1 MRNSLETDGGKD
13 DASLWPLVHV
23 GIPTRLSVVNGDELS
38 RTAREY
44 ITTSYE
50 KKPLVLPVGTRVSVN
65 CVGEG
70 GNSISLGDVALAGKQ
85 RVRPIAAGRMSIEP
99 YVINAVQVVFV
110 LDSAVRRQ
118 FAQGMRRRDLTDTQE
133 EERLAGLFLIQ
144 NGLGYRLEPEGIM
157 FKQVRA
163 IHLTALSDPHPELN
177 PGLTPRLSFR
187 EMRAQGRING

>member
-1 MRNSLETDGGKD
+1 MGNPLETNESNH
-13 DASLWPLVHV
+13 DASLWPLIHLK
-23 GIPTRLSVVNGDELS
+23 IPTHLSVIDGDEIS
-38 RTAREY
+38 KASKEY
-44 ITTSYE
+44 GTRKYE
-50 KKPLVLPVGTRVSVN
+50 ERPLALPKNTRVSVD

-85 RVRPIAAGRMSIEP
+85 RVRPIAAGRTSIEP

-118 FAQGMRRRDLTDTQE
+118 FAQGVRRRDLTDTQE

-144 NGLGYRLEPEGIM
+144 NGLGYRLKPEGIM
-157 FKQVRA
+157 LKQVRA

-187 EMRAQGRING
+187 EMRVQGRING